1 MISLIDTRFSQM
13 RSDLDGLVQARMESL
28 DSDISTRITAMETT
42 ANSFE
47 TSTRQQI
54 DLGTAATERTTEHV
68 NNEITEMNAK
78 LDNVNLRLSN
88 MKAQLADLTPTVAQY
103 RTEGIQALQ
112 NLTISTGGIRASITD
127 LRQADEQR
135 RQEFRAFRDEQTVE
149 AEARRRAEATLS
161 TRMDSFGPSLFIIMR
176 FCLWI

>member
-1 MISLIDTRFSQM
+1 
-13 RSDLDGLVQARMESL
+13 
-28 DSDISTRITAMETT
+28 
-42 ANSFE
+42 
-47 TSTRQQI
+47 
-54 DLGTAATERTTEHV
+54 
-68 NNEITEMNAK
+68 MNAK

-88 MKAQLADLTPTVAQY
+88 MEAQLADLTPTVAQY

-112 NLTISTGGIRASITD
+112 NLTISTWGIRASITD

>member
-68 NNEITEMNAK
+68 NNEITK
-78 LDNVNLRLSN
+78 
-88 MKAQLADLTPTVAQY
+88 
-103 RTEGIQALQ
+103 
-112 NLTISTGGIRASITD
+112 
-127 LRQADEQR
+127 
-135 RQEFRAFRDEQTVE
+135 
-149 AEARRRAEATLS
+149 
-161 TRMDSFGPSLFIIMR
+161 
-176 FCLWI
+176 